1 MTIPEF
7 LYHYTTVE
15 SLAMILSTQSIR
27 FSPLGK
33 LDDRY
38 EESTKEMFNP
48 GRFIFISS
56 WMGSE
61 EESIP
66 MWNQYSQ
73 MESGVRIKLP
83 SLPFEQYQVSNQE
96 GGNFQS
102 VIPDKE
108 TYNSPWFLVNRRLE
122 SSLIKVEYTND
133 EEKINPRLVFPKER
147 SDEDSTNMVINFGI
161 LGRYKKMC
169 WSYQEEWRFRLM
181 FIPVGYREMSRNQD
195 IIGQIFW
202 DRLHDLNYR
211 LPFDYYFL
219 KLSEEALTEMEVTL
233 SPKITEGNRV
243 IVESLRDK
251 YNPKMKIHN
260 SNLQHDIR

>member
-38 EESTKEMFNP
+38 EESTKEVFNP

-66 MWNQYSQ
+66 MWNQYSR

-83 SLPFEQYQVSNQE
+83 SLPFEQYRVSNE
-96 GGNFQS
+96 KDHFWS
-102 VIPDKE
+102 IISSAE
-108 TYNSPWFLVNRRLE
+108 TYDSAWFLANRGLE

-147 SDEDSTNMVINFGI
+147 SDNDSTNMVIEFGN
-161 LGRYKKMC
+161 LGKYKKIC
-169 WSYQEEWRFRLM
+169 WSYQDEWRFRLM
-181 FIPVGYREMSRNQD
+181 FIPVGYREMVGNPET
-195 IIGQIFW
+195 IGQILY
-202 DRLHDLNYR
+202 DKLNDLNYR

-219 KLSEEALTEMEVTL
+219 KLNKIALSEMEVTL

-243 IVESLRDK
+243 IVEALRDK